1 MEYRTLGRT
10 GVQVSNLCF
19 GTMSFGG
26 DADETTAAAMF
37 NRCREAG
44 VNFFDCANVY
54 NKGRSEEILGRLI
67 TAAGCRDEVV
77 ITSKVNFPM
86 TADPNGRGSSRRHIM
101 RQVEGSLKRLGA
113 GWIDL
118 YFLHGWDAKTP
129 MDESLRALDDLVHQG
144 KILYAGVSNWAAWQI
159 AKALGISA
167 LKNLTRF
174 ECIQP
179 MYSLVKRQVEVE
191 VLPLALS
198 EQVGVMTYSPLGGG
212 LLTGKFGVGRQPE
225 SGRLTVNKMYQTRY
239 GDEINFEVADRL
251 TAYAAERGEHPATL
265 AVAWV
270 MSHPAITAPIVGAR
284 NLEQLEPSL
293 RAAELKMTPEWRA
306 ELSALSPEPPS
317 RHRPERG
324 KEGDDLP
331 RGVGEVAE
339 AL

>member
-10 GVQVSNLCF
+10 GVQVSSLCF

-67 TAAGCRDEVV
+67 AAAGCRDEVV

-86 TADPNGRGSSRRHIM
+86 TPDPNGRGSSRRHIM

-167 LKNLTRF
+167 LKNLARF

-317 RHRPERG
+317 ATDRSEEKKG
-324 KEGDDLP
+324 MTYQG
-331 RGVGEVAE
+331 
-339 AL
+339 ALAK